1 MNAPHA
7 GPTADGKIVDES
19 SIRYEGWPVVGVC
32 FLVATFAW
40 AAGFYGQGVYLA
52 ELQRLHGWPASLIS
66 TATTCYY
73 LFSAVLVVFVSE
85 AIRTLGPRRLL
96 IGGIVTIAAGTVM
109 VGQITSPWQL
119 YVAYALI
126 AFGWA

>member
-1 MNAPHA
+1 MNVPHA
-7 GPTADGKIVDES
+7 GPAAEKPIDETS
-19 SIRYEGWPVVGVC
+19 FRYAGWPIVGVC

-66 TATTCYY
+66 TATTIYY

-85 AIRTLGPRRLL
+85 VSVRWGR
-96 IGGIVTIAAGTVM
+96 AG
-109 VGQITSPWQL
+109 
-119 YVAYALI
+119 
-126 AFGWA
+126 